1 MGQHSKDPPSP
12 FPNRLHPNEKKMRFL
27 GIGNQL
33 DALVELF
40 TYRKEGVKQKGLHAR
55 VIDKRDGSKSVV
67 QKTDLAT
74 AIA

>member
-1 MGQHSKDPPSP
+1 
-12 FPNRLHPNEKKMRFL
+12 MRFL